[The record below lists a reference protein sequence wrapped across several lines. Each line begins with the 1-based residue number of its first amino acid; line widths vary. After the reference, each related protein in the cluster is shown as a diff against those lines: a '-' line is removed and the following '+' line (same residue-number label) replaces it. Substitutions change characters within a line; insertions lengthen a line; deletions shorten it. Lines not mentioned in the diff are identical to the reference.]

1 MTCSHTF
8 GHHAV
13 VQRYGFIGKTG
24 GHFHAS
30 SFEYIH
36 CIYSFPLNYYYYGG
50 CFLCLQFSRTIS
62 STHPLACKG
71 TVSLLTH
78 SEA

>member
-30 SFEYIH
+30 SFEYIFTVFH
-36 CIYSFPLNYYYYGG
+36 SKFRGIATCMHVRTCVPEKVEKKNKDLGFEGG
-50 CFLCLQFSRTIS
+50 GSR
-62 STHPLACKG
+62 
-71 TVSLLTH
+71 
-78 SEA
+78 